1 MTFWTHVHKP
11 CVTLNGLKGFTFSV
25 SGKPASTLD
34 LYDDVKKEKLQGIP
48 EAGGSRARDGF
59 VMANIKIEAELND
72 FDTTQN
78 TDMPYSLDQPFAHN
92 STFPTDQKSSGRT
105 HKGRNPESNDF
116 DTIQNTDM
124 PYSLDQPFS
133 HNSTFAGE
141 QKSSG
146 RTHKGRNPDRYSC
159 HICGKNCGKKSHLE
173 HHLRIHTGEKPY
185 KCDICLQAFSAKST
199 LQTHFRLHTGE
210 KPFSCA
216 ICGVSYTSR
225 AARNH
230 HYGSCNKRHERKR
243 TKF

>member
-1 MTFWTHVHKP
+1 MHKP
-11 CVTLNGLKGFTFSV
+11 CATLNGLKGLTFLV

-34 LYDDVKKEKLQGIP
+34 LYDDVKIEKMEGMP
-48 EAGGSRARDGF
+48 EAGGSLARDAF
-59 VMANIKIEAELND
+59 VMANTKIEVELND
-72 FDTTQN
+72 FDTIQN

-92 STFPTDQKSSGRT
+92 STFATD
-105 HKGRNPESNDF
+105 
-116 DTIQNTDM
+116 
-124 PYSLDQPFS
+124 
-133 HNSTFAGE
+133 

-185 KCDICLQAFSAKST
+185 KCDICSQAFSAKST

-225 AARNH
+225 VARNH
-230 HYGSCNKRHERKR
+230 HYGSCKKRHNNEVGKI
-243 TKF
+243 